1 MDLGGKDR
9 EEHRAAAAEE
19 EEGSI
24 KPQPQ
29 RSLFSKAAQLWRKEQ
44 GLDGTEIKY

>member
-1 MDLGGKDR
+1 MDFGGQGG
-9 EEHRAAAAEE
+9 AAAEE

-24 KPQPQ
+24 KPQLQ
-29 RSLFSKAAQLWRKEQ
+29 RYLFSEAAQLWRKEQ